1 MTNDI
6 KKKYMSKLLF
16 IHRPATPAQATH
28 GEKSVSLTRVPGTP
42 LHHQSRPTRPRTAP
56 GPFNSASKSA
66 QPPSAKSSITSVVAS
81 ESVQPK
87 TEDGTPAAE
96 PADTAEII
104 PPKRG
109 AIAAS
114 VNEVDHGKSSSTVRP
129 QQRKLSESELHL

>member
-1 MTNDI
+1 MTKDI
-6 KKKYMSKLLF
+6 KRKYISKLLYT
-16 IHRPATPAQATH
+16 HRPATPAQPTH

-56 GPFNSASKSA
+56 GPFNSASKPA

-81 ESVQPK
+81 ESVQQK
-87 TEDGTPAAE
+87 TEDGSPAVE
-96 PADTAEII
+96 PTNTAETI

-109 AIAAS
+109 ATSAS
-114 VNEVDHGKSSSTVRP
+114 VNEVDHGKSSTTSKA